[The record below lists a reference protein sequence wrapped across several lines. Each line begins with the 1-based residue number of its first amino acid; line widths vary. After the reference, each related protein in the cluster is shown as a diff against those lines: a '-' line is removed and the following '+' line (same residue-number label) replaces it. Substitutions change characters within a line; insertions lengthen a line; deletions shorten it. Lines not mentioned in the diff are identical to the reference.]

1 MHGKK
6 TCWEVIEESLI
17 RYHQKKEKR
26 ACFPLFQY
34 VLGHFRFFHR
44 SDTDLAIEEYVTE
57 LNEWRGDKKR
67 M

>member
-6 TCWEVIEESLI
+6 SCWEVIEESLI
-17 RYHQKKEKR
+17 KYHQKKEKQ
-26 ACFPLFQY
+26 AYYPLFQY
-34 VLGHFRFFHR
+34 VLGHFKFFHR
-44 SDTDLAIEEYVTE
+44 DELNLNIEEYTTK